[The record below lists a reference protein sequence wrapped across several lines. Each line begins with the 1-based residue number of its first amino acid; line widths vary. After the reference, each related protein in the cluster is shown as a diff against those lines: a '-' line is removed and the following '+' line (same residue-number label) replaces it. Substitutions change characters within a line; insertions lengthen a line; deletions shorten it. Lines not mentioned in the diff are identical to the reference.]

1 MRPSFSCSNAILN
14 VFVERNVSILE
25 SSLTTSRQIIE
36 KHAVFGTITKD
47 QAAADSIIHPSYVE
61 EE

>member
-36 KHAVFGTITKD
+36 KHAVFGTITK
-47 QAAADSIIHPSYVE
+47 AADSIIHPSYVE